1 MSDEYN
7 PESSDLNISDS
18 VVMGNVEQNITMNF
32 GSVMM
37 DDEEELVMP
46 DIPIRPNNA
55 IPFAIGITLIL
66 SSLLA
71 ASFAFVNFGT
81 VYLLDDDTLSE
92 QGITEEQLA
101 PFQMYRDS
109 GLGLTLGI
117 MYSVM
122 TLGLIISGILLMRKN
137 PLGVKLGIGSG
148 AIFVIAKIV
157 DIAWVHM
164 IAEDYGMKAQISS
177 GVVIQFLCGAFCMA
191 LPLVAILIPEGRAA
205 LYREK
210 VILKFSEEE

>member
-1 MSDEYN
+1 MSDE
-7 PESSDLNISDS
+7 I
-18 VVMGNVEQNITMNF
+18 

-37 DDEEELVMP
+37 DGEEELVMP

-66 SSLLA
+66 GSLLA
-71 ASFAFVNFGT
+71 ASFAFVNIGT
-81 VYLLDDDTLSE
+81 VMLLDDNTLSE
-92 QGITEEQLA
+92 QGITEEQMA

-122 TLGLIISGILLMRKN
+122 ALGLIISGILLMRKN
-137 PLGVKLGIGSG
+137 PLGVTLGIGSG
-148 AIFVIAKIV
+148 GIFIVAKIV
-157 DIAWVHM
+157 DIAWAHV
-164 IAEDYGMKAQISS
+164 IAEDYGMQAQISS
-177 GVVIQFLCGAFCMA
+177 GVIFQLFCGAFCMA
-191 LPLVAILIPEGRAA
+191 LPLVAVLIPEGKAA

-210 VILKFSEEE
+210 VTLDYPDALDQFVAAQEE